1 LPQGTEAL
9 PAVRSAGRAGYDSP
23 TVRRAYW
30 ILAVVIAAAA
40 AVAVVLAAGVFGGS
54 ASREDF
60 QTEALH
66 ARNRMDASLEFMTRA
81 QTWDDLLERMEA
93 AADQARSAGS
103 DVEDAGAPSDLEEA
117 AAELAVALH
126 ALGEELS
133 ATAEALDNP
142 DLQGSNIQGL
152 NFDNWTRVQKALA
165 ALRAQGIEVPPLERY

>member
-1 LPQGTEAL
+1 LSTGSATAAAL
-9 PAVRSAGRAGYDSP
+9 RPPGRGGYDSP
-23 TVRRAYW
+23 TVRPAYW
-30 ILAVVIAAAA
+30 ILAVAIAAAA

-54 ASREDF
+54 PTREDF
-60 QTEALH
+60 QTEVLH

-117 AAELAVALH
+117 GAELAVALH

-152 NFDNWTRVQKALA
+152 NFDNWVRVQKALT